1 MDILQDSGSIVAVC
15 LIIGALVE
23 ITPVKISPLDWIGN
37 RLNRGI
43 RKDIED
49 VKFDLKEHIADD
61 MRTYIID
68 YQNQCIQKRRHT
80 KEEWDRAYKMCDK
93 YEKYIEDNHLKNSEA
108 DEAIAYIRKVYRHCL
123 EDGEFLL
130 KEGA

>member
-1 MDILQDSGSIVAVC
+1 MKS
-15 LIIGALVE
+15 
-23 ITPVKISPLDWIGN
+23 
-37 RLNRGI
+37 
-43 RKDIED
+43 
-49 VKFDLKEHIADD
+49 DLKEHIADD